1 MLFRYI
7 FFAAAGAVSFT
18 CAAAD
23 APVFEQ
29 VLTPRHFSFPADHA
43 SHPGFQ
49 TEWWYVTGNV
59 QDDRGAHFGYQFTIF
74 RRAMDAQTPLERGRS
89 SAWSA
94 NDFFL
99 LHLAV
104 SAVDLNDHANAQSLQ
119 RGVLQI
125 AGATDFKTAAQ
136 QTSTPVRVWMKDAA
150 FTRSAT
156 GWKLTAR
163 ADSIG
168 IDFDLIESLPP
179 VLHGAAG
186 EEGLSRKG
194 PRPGQASYY
203 YSVPFLKT
211 TGALDFKQHRGI
223 KIISGRSW
231 MDHEFGSNQ
240 LAAEQAGWEWFSI
253 HLDDGRALMLYVL
266 RNKDGS
272 IEPRSSGSWIEK
284 DGRATHLARAD
295 FELSPGR
302 KWTSPHSGIEYA
314 LDWKIKIPSVKA
326 GLELR
331 AAMDDQEFNAEKST
345 GLNYYEGAARISGQ
359 VGGAPVTGGG
369 YLEITAGT
377 LGGRL

>member
-1 MLFRYI
+1 M
-7 FFAAAGAVSFT
+7 
-18 CAAAD
+18 D
-23 APVFEQ
+23 PK
-29 VLTPRHFSFPADHA
+29 TP
-43 SHPGFQ
+43 
-49 TEWWYVTGNV
+49 
-59 QDDRGAHFGYQFTIF
+59 I
-74 RRAMDAQTPLERGRS
+74 ERGRS

-99 LHLAV
+99 LHVAV
-104 SAVDLNDHANAQSLQ
+104 SAVDLNRHASAQSLQ

-125 AGATDFKTAAQ
+125 AGATDFKAAALQ
-136 QTSTPVRVWMKDAA
+136 ASTPVSIWMKDAA
-150 FTRSAT
+150 FTRTAT

-163 ADSIG
+163 ADALG
-168 IDFDLIESLPP
+168 FDFDLAESMPP

-211 TGALDFKQHRGI
+211 TGVLDFKDRRGI
-223 KIISGRSW
+223 KIVSGRSW

-240 LAAEQAGWEWFSI
+240 LSAEQAGWEWFSI
-253 HLDDGRALMLYVL
+253 HFDDGRALMLYVL

-284 DGRATHLARAD
+284 DGRSRHLARAD
-295 FELSPGR
+295 FELTPGR
-302 KWTSPHSGIEYA
+302 KWTSPRGGAEYV
-314 LDWKIKIPSVKA
+314 LDWNIKIPGVKA
-326 GLELR
+326 DLDLR
-331 AAMDDQEFNAEKST
+331 AAMDDQEFNAEKSA
-345 GLNYYEGAARISGQ
+345 GLNYYEGAARIGGSVDRAKISGD
-359 VGGAPVTGGG
+359 G